1 MQVFAPAGAQYLPRP
16 ASSLLIAVS
25 SERFGRARQQNLSR
39 GISGSLEIN
48 RDWIAGRKGLLESF
62 VEQLVEMLGSRLSV
76 QWRIFAV

>member
-1 MQVFAPAGAQYLPRP
+1 
-16 ASSLLIAVS
+16 LLSHPTALVGLDSRIS
-25 SERFGRARQQNLSR
+25 SR

-62 VEQLVEMLGSRLSV
+62 IEQLVEMLGSRLSV